1 MLILKMT
8 SMQYFGN
15 ILVKIS
21 PNNNKMDIFR
31 IYMERAIKNVED
43 GISRPLGSRE
53 IQITKVCTVF
63 RDTLYHGHIWNQ
75 GTQK

>member
-31 IYMERAIKNVED
+31 ICTERTIEKCQRRNFLTPWKPRNLKNKSVY
-43 GISRPLGSRE
+43 S
-53 IQITKVCTVF
+53 F
-63 RDTLYHGHIWNQ
+63 AGHPVSWLVLV
-75 GTQK
+75 